1 MYTSS
6 RNEYCRKGALL
17 LFNVVMSLVLALG
30 IIPANNTV
38 ANAKTAFNKTK
49 PVGLVTTAVGTKVA
63 ITWEKLAG
71 AEKYLVYEAE
81 TIHMDPAQGP
91 VPTPKFTKIKTTKAH
106 KLITT
111 VEWRG
116 ADYKYY
122 VVATKTENG
131 KTVKSKKSD
140 IRTTTI
146 PRSGK
151 STIKNLL
158 RAGIAPI
165 GSTMYIWGGG
175 WTGQELAGGKMVHST
190 GISAK
195 WRQFAAKQ
203 GKKYNYQKHKF
214 KRNLGLDCSGFVGYC
229 VYNVMETQ
237 NGMPSYVTFASQE
250 GKMYAKKGFG
260 TYVAANKVKDRKA
273 GDIMTSSGH
282 VWISLGECSD
292 GSAVVLHASPPVVG
306 MAGTASK
313 TGKSESKA
321 VKLVRKY
328 MKKYYPDLYKKYPNS
343 IYRGSYYN
351 TSYGRMRWN
360 DKTLK
365 DPEGYR
371 RMSAEQVMKDL
382 FEER

>member
-1 MYTSS
+1 M
-6 RNEYCRKGALL
+6 LF
-17 LFNVVMSLVLALG
+17 FNVVMSLVLVLG
-30 IIPANNTV
+30 ILPASASV
-38 ANAKTAFNKTK
+38 AGAKTAFKDTK

-63 ITWEKLAG
+63 ISWEKLAG

-81 TIHMDPAQGP
+81 TIYVDRAQGP
-91 VPTPKFTKIKTTKAH
+91 VPQPKFTKIKTTKSN
-106 KLITT
+106 KYITS
-111 VEWRG
+111 VDWRG

-122 VVATKTENG
+122 VVAIRTENG

-140 IRTTTI
+140 VRTTTI
-146 PRSGK
+146 PWSGK

-158 RAGIAPI
+158 RAGIAPM

-175 WTGQELAGGKMVHST
+175 WTGQELAGGKMAHST

-195 WRQFAAKQ
+195 WRKFASKQ
-203 GKKYNYQKHKF
+203 GKKYNYQNYRF

-229 VYNVMETQ
+229 VYNVMETK
-237 NGMPSYVTFASQE
+237 NGGPSYVTFASQE
-250 GKMYAKKGFG
+250 GKMYARRGYG
-260 TYVAANKVKDRKA
+260 TYIAANKVKNRKA

-282 VWISLGECSD
+282 VWICLGECSD
-292 GSAVVLHASPPVVG
+292 GSAVVLHASPPIVG
-306 MAGTASK
+306 MAGTASR

-328 MKKYYPDLYKKYPNS
+328 MKKYYPSLYKKYPNS

-371 RMSAEQVMKDL
+371 KMSAEQIMKDL